1 LTRSIRLLNQP
12 QNALHNSSNMSKT
25 RTNLQKA
32 LLQRLSR
39 IKARNSKNLIQKGF
53 TLIEL
58 LIVVAILGVLAAA
71 LLPNLLSTTDAARVN
86 AANMAAKASAEG
98 CAAALVTGDEA
109 SFQPAANVTAS
120 ANACANGVSYTS
132 DANAFG
138 TTTSATYTVSGTTAV
153 QTASA
158 TKT

>member
-1 LTRSIRLLNQP
+1 
-12 QNALHNSSNMSKT
+12 MSKT
-25 RTNLQKA
+25 QTNVQKA

-39 IKARNSKNLIQKGF
+39 IKSRNSKNLIQKGF

-86 AANMAAKASAEG
+86 AANTAAKATAEG
-98 CAAALVTGDEA
+98 CAAAIVTGDEGSYA
-109 SFQPAANVTAS
+109 PPTNVS
-120 ANACANGVSYTS
+120 ISGGNSCANGVSYVS
-132 DANAFG
+132 DNNAFG
-138 TTTSATYTVSGTTAV
+138 TTTPATYTVSGTTAV

>member
-1 LTRSIRLLNQP
+1 
-12 QNALHNSSNMSKT
+12 MSKT

-109 SFQPAANVTAS
+109 SFQPAANVTGS
-120 ANACANGVSYTS
+120 ANCADGVDYVSSAT
-132 DANAFG
+132 AFG
-138 TTTSATYTVSGTTAV
+138 TDTSATYTVSGTTAV
-153 QTASA
+153 QTQTAV
-158 TKT
+158 KN

>member
-1 LTRSIRLLNQP
+1 
-12 QNALHNSSNMSKT
+12 MSKT
-25 RTNLQKA
+25 QTNVQKA

-39 IKARNSKNLIQKGF
+39 IKTRNSKNLIQKGF

-86 AANMAAKASAEG
+86 AANTAAKASAEG
-98 CAAALVTGDEA
+98 CAAAVVTGDEA
-109 SFQPAANVTAS
+109 SFTPPDNVSAS
-120 ANACANGVSYTS
+120 AACANAVVYTS
-132 DANAFG
+132 GTAFG
-138 TTTSATYTVSGTTAV
+138 TTTPASYQVSGTTAIQV
-153 QTASA
+153 ASA

>member
-1 LTRSIRLLNQP
+1 
-12 QNALHNSSNMSKT
+12 MS
-25 RTNLQKA
+25 RTKANVQKA

-39 IKARNSKNLIQKGF
+39 IKTRNSKNLIQKGF

-86 AANMAAKASAEG
+86 SANIATEATAMG
-98 CAAALVTGDEA
+98 CAAAIVTGDEA
-109 SFQPAANVTAS
+109 SFEPAENVVS
-120 ANACANGVSYTS
+120 SGACANGVVYTS
-132 DANAFG
+132 GTAFG
-138 TTTSATYTVSGTTAV
+138 TTTPASYQVSGTTAIQV
-153 QTASA
+153 ASA